1 MRKTR
6 IPVDDIFELVDR
18 ENRGLDKT
26 QALFADMSERKHAWE
41 ELARHEDLELV
52 GSLRYNIE
60 VTRRESIKEQDLSI
74 SEAGL
79 VLSGKRSWRSETEIT
94 IP

>member
-1 MRKTR
+1 M
-6 IPVDDIFELVDR
+6 
-18 ENRGLDKT
+18 
-26 QALFADMSERKHAWE
+26 E

-60 VTRRESIKEQDLSI
+60 VNAAESIKEQDLSI

-79 VLSGKRSWRSETEIT
+79 VLSGRDHGVRRRR
-94 IP
+94 